1 MCGNDVAVCSV
12 VLYGIAE
19 QGSCILLVLVGLVFR
34 KKFLILAVSLLET
47 LDSLVNEGVDDEL
60 VVVPVKA
67 HVLQNALQFLIVVE
81 DVLVEFAPHLA
92 VSLV

>member
-12 VLYGIAE
+12 VLDGVAE
-19 QGSCILLVLVGLVFR
+19 QGSCILLVLIGLVFR
-34 KKFLILAVSLLET
+34 KEFLILAVSLLET

-81 DVLVEFAPHLA
+81 DVLVELAPHLA
-92 VSLV
+92 VCLV